1 MSTTNLFVELL
12 VVGVGAFFWVLL
24 IILGISAEP
33 FDSIKELIKVELF
46 IPLLSIIYVLGI
58 VVDRVADSIFDK
70 LWGIKIRNSIFPD
83 RNDYYR
89 ARSIIFSSAESI
101 SDLLEYNRSRL
112 RICRGWS
119 LNSVMIIVS
128 LNIYALLVPLSY
140 YKQTILGSIMF
151 LLLAIGSW
159 YAWRNI
165 LKKEYGKTKYQ
176 AELIN
181 ETNN

>member
-24 IILGISAEP
+24 IVLGISVEP
-33 FDSIKELIKVELF
+33 FESIEELIKVELF

-58 VVDRVADSIFDK
+58 VIDRVADSIFDK

-83 RNDYYR
+83 RNEYYR
-89 ARSIIFSSAESI
+89 ARSIIFSSSESI
-101 SDLLEYNRSRL
+101 SELLEYNRSRL

-128 LNIYALLVPLSY
+128 LNIYALLVPSSC

-176 AELIN
+176 AALIN
-181 ETNN
+181 ESSN